1 LQTGHFLCILQV
13 LKSDESTEGE
23 LRMAG
28 VRNSKKYTQQMVERI
43 ATQFQPD
50 KIILFGSH
58 AQDGQGW
65 IAMLTCW
72 F

>member
-1 LQTGHFLCILQV
+1 
-13 LKSDESTEGE
+13 
-23 LRMAG
+23 
-28 VRNSKKYTQQMVERI
+28 MVERI